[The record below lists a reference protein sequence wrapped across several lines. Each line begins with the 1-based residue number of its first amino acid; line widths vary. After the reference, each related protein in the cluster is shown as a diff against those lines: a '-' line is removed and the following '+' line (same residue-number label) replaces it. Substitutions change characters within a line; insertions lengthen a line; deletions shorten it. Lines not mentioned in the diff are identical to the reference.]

1 MIRDI
6 GPIIARRRS
15 EKGISQKE
23 LASRLRLRGIDIT
36 NQAVSKWENGVT
48 SPNAVQFIAVCQVL
62 GINDIIGEFCTG
74 TVGGVFSGLNRR
86 GRELAVEYIS
96 LLRLSEKYADTASEP
111 VRLRR
116 LPLYSIAASAG
127 TGQFLDSSDYE
138 LVEVNEDVPENANFG
153 VRLAGDS
160 MEPRFFSGDV
170 VWVSQ
175 SRALESGEIGI
186 FLWDGN
192 VYCKRLDKSDGKL
205 RLVSLNK
212 RYVPIEISGEKDFRV
227 FGRVV
232 GKWNTGI

>member
-6 GPIIARRRS
+6 GPILARRRS

-23 LASRLRLRGIDIT
+23 LASRLRLRGIDVT

-48 SPNAVQFIAVCQVL
+48 SPNAVQFIAVCHAL
-62 GINDIIGEFCTG
+62 DINDIMGEFCTG
-74 TVGGVFSGLNRR
+74 AAGGAFSGLNRR
-86 GRELAVEYIS
+86 GRELAAEYIS
-96 LLRLSEKYADTASEP
+96 LLRLSEKYTDAAPEP
-111 VRLRR
+111 IRLRR
-116 LPLYSIAASAG
+116 LPLYNIAASAG
-127 TGQFLDSSDYE
+127 TGQFLDSGDYE
-138 LVEVNEDVPENANFG
+138 LVDVNEDVPENANFG

-160 MEPRFFSGDV
+160 MEPRFFGGDV

-175 SRALESGEIGI
+175 SRTLESGETGI

-192 VYCKRLDKSDGKL
+192 VYCKRLEKSDGRL

-212 RYVPIEISGEKDFRV
+212 KYAPVEISGEKDFRV

-232 GKWNTGI
+232 GKWSTGI